1 MLTVTVKSEI
11 DLDIN
16 QLIMYLDRKGI
27 SRLIDILEGLE
38 YLGGQEL
45 LMTGNAGGYGLDE
58 EGLERGDLLVNRLQI
73 EFKPD

>member
-16 QLIMYLDRKGI
+16 QLIVYLDRAGI

-45 LMTGNAGGYGLDE
+45 LMTGKADGYGLDE
-58 EGLERGDLLVNRLQI
+58 EGLERGDLLLNRLQI